1 MCILGQ
7 QIVLQISEQI
17 WNDTEV
23 LGADQQEE
31 QVLTKF

>member
-1 MCILGQ
+1 MRILGQ

-23 LGADQQEE
+23 LGADQQE